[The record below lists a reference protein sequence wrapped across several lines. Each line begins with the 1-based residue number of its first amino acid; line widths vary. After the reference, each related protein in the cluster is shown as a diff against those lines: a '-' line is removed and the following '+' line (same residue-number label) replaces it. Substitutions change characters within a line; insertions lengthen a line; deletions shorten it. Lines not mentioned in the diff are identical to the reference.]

1 MRLAI
6 PVLALLVLAAGR
18 ADAGLF
24 CDNDEAIKQLETF
37 AKDKTKADELDQQYT
52 WVCLEGADAK
62 YKERIEKACLK
73 IVERDGDKSTCVR
86 ISAAAG
92 LTKLGDRDLVALVA
106 AFPEDPI
113 EFAGGVG
120 FYKVGLLAR
129 MGDPRGAKIVTD
141 MWTAAIPRADA
152 REKRHGGMADWS
164 SWRQNAAKALGT
176 LGDANDQAFLEEQ
189 AKATRDTHVA
199 QKCRDG
205 AAAIAKRLAAAPH

>member
-6 PVLALLVLAAGR
+6 PLLVMLATGR

-24 CDNDEAIKQLETF
+24 CDNDAAIKQLETF
-37 AKDKTKADELDQQYT
+37 AKDKSKADELEQQYT
-52 WVCLEGADAK
+52 WVCLEGGGAK
-62 YKERIEKACLK
+62 YKARIEAACQK
-73 IVERDGDKSTCVR
+73 IVERDGTKSTCVR

-106 AFPEDPI
+106 ALPEDPI

-120 FYKVGLLAR
+120 YYKSGLLAQ
-129 MGDPRGAKIVTD
+129 MGDPRGAKIITD

-152 REKRHGGMADWS
+152 REKRHGGMADWA
-164 SWRQNAAKALGT
+164 SWRRYAAKALGT

-189 AKATRDTHVA
+189 AKATRDKHVA
-199 QKCRDG
+199 QACRDG
-205 AAAIAKRLAAAPH
+205 AAAIAKRLAAAPP